1 MQCKQRNRSMKNDMF
16 VRVYMCLLI
25 FSYVC
30 LHVYEFVQM
39 SEHAHENVHING
51 VKVMLSNM
59 LACVRL

>member
-1 MQCKQRNRSMKNDMF
+1 MKNDMF

-30 LHVYEFVQM
+30 LHVCEFLQM

-51 VKVMLSNM
+51 VKVMLNNM